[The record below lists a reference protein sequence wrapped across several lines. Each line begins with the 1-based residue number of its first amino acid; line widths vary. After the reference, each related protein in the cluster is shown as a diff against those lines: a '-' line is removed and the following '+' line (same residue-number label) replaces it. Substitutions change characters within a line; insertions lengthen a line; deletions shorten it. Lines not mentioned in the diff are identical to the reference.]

1 MQICKSRIVATKIHL
16 TIGPVEK
23 RAIEQI
29 ATSNLARPPTTE
41 ESPGIPI
48 NNSITEVK
56 GLQVVQ
62 LEIVMAL
69 VWAVPSTTAL
79 REQIFCQTLA

>member
-1 MQICKSRIVATKIHL
+1 MQICKSRIVATKKHL

-29 ATSNLARPPTTE
+29 ATSVLARLLTTG

-48 NNSITEVK
+48 NNATTVVI

-62 LEIVMAL
+62 LGSSLGGAQHH
-69 VWAVPSTTAL
+69 S
-79 REQIFCQTLA
+79 FK